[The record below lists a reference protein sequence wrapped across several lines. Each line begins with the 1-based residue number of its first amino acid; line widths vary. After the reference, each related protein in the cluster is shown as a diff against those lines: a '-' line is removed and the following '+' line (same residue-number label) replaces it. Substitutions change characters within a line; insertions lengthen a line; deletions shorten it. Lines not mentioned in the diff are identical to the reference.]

1 MLDLD
6 GLLFDDDLVEILGD
20 AEGIIIYQ
28 LLWSVA
34 DDWGGYEAKFGSIA
48 LRSGALRLSKE
59 RVQQV
64 ITALIAAGKIIP
76 YQVNGKTYH
85 WIKNFLKHQ
94 KLTNPASPTIP
105 LPIWIQFE
113 EESYPSGK
121 KYAKYKILNE
131 LLNEYIQGNTGS
143 LPTDYQNTTGNLEKK
158 RKEREEEREEEVR
171 SAPSSPREPE
181 PAAVEPDANPPT
193 ADASADLR
201 DAPETPPVFQSKN
214 FTVAQDYFDN
224 LLAEYAGLTAEML
237 LAEIK
242 KADDYCTDNH
252 GRFKRR
258 ANGQLKN
265 PRLFLRNWMARVVI
279 PQQPRAPG
287 NGGAARSGRNAVKIC
302 AWVDKTQNS
311 ESAWKNHEMSNASP
325 PS

>member
-1 MLDLD
+1 MPRIRTVKPEFFDDEKLATVSRDARLTFI
-6 GLLFDDDLVEILGD
+6 GLLIYSDDYGVVKGNSRWLKARIFPYDDIPLEMFEGWLLELTDL
-20 AEGIIIYQ
+20 GIIAPFTAREETYLYIRNFTKHQ
-28 LLWSVA
+28 VIDRPSKSRNPEPPQDILEAKASPRRSLA
-34 DDWGGYEAKFGSIA
+34 DDSTSPRRILADGKG
-48 LRSGALRLSKE
+48 RE
-59 RVQQV
+59 R
-64 ITALIAAGKIIP
+64 
-76 YQVNGKTYH
+76 
-85 WIKNFLKHQ
+85 
-94 KLTNPASPTIP
+94 
-105 LPIWIQFE
+105 
-113 EESYPSGK
+113 
-121 KYAKYKILNE
+121 
-131 LLNEYIQGNTGS
+131 
-143 LPTDYQNTTGNLEKK
+143 
-158 RKEREEEREEEVR
+158 EREEEREVR
-171 SAPSSPREPE
+171 SAPSAREPE
-181 PAAVEPDANPPT
+181 PAAVELDANPPT